1 MISSLPRGPRS
12 TFVYEKNASKKKRIW
27 KKKKI
32 ASPTT
37 TTTTLLYKKV
47 RARHVWLLL
56 FSSKKVAPFVGRSKR
71 SLFSESALM
80 MMRFFVSLCCKVLVL
95 VFGGILV

>member
-1 MISSLPRGPRS
+1 MEEEEDCVANNNNNNSSRQKG
-12 TFVYEKNASKKKRIW
+12 A
-27 KKKKI
+27 
-32 ASPTT
+32 
-37 TTTTLLYKKV
+37 